1 MLGKIKKY
9 YFTKYLKKNR
19 FSRDKEIVSIAKAK
33 HIGIIAHITDEDSY
47 KSIYAIFSKLQ
58 SLGKTVWLMGYY
70 DGKEV
75 PHYCLQQLTADFF
88 CQKQLNWY
96 GKPQFIQMNDFL
108 AKPFNLL
115 IDFADQSFT
124 PIRYILSQ
132 SHAGLIVG
140 TNPDFQDEYDL
151 FIKMENRTDHVEVL
165 KNINLYLQKLS
176 GE

>member
-1 MLGKIKKY
+1 MLEKLKKY
-9 YFTKYLKKNR
+9 CLTKYLKKHR

-33 HIGIIAHITDEDSY
+33 HIGIIVHITDEDSY
-47 KSIYAIFSKLQ
+47 KNIYAIFSKLQ
-58 SLGKTVWLMGYY
+58 SMGKSVWLMGYY

-88 CQKQLNWY
+88 SQKQLNWY

-115 IDFADQSFT
+115 IDFTDQYFT
-124 PIRYILSQ
+124 PIYYILNQ
-132 SHAGLIVG
+132 NHAGLIVG
-140 TNPDFQDEYDL
+140 TNPAFQDEYDL
-151 FIKMENRTDHVEVL
+151 FIKMEDRSDLVEVL